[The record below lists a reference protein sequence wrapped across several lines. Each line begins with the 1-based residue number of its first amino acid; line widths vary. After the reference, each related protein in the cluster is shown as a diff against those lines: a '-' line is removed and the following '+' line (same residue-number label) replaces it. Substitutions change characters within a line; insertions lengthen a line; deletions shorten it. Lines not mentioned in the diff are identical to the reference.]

1 MAVQYG
7 KIRVYATAG
16 TVIDIASGLGST
28 MQVTVPSGETYVDIA
43 LAGLE
48 EYTLTANINTETVLL
63 DYGEFAEVTL

>member
-16 TVIDIASGLGST
+16 TVIDIASGLVST
-28 MQVTVPSGETYVDIA
+28 MQLTVPSGETYVDIA

-48 EYTLTANINTETVLL
+48 EYTLTANSNTETVLL
-63 DYGEFAEVTL
+63 DYGEFVEVTL

>member
-7 KIRVYATAG
+7 KIRVYSTAG

-48 EYTLTANINTETVLL
+48 EYTLTANSNTETVLL
-63 DYGEFAEVTL
+63 DYGEFVEVTL